1 MPDKLLVSPWFLFS
15 TRQEFAPMKE
25 IIANSPHHKKNLL
38 CSNLLFVSN
47 MSFKRK
53 SAYPSYWLCCK
64 VRLVGDVSV

>member
-47 MSFKRK
+47 MSFKT
-53 SAYPSYWLCCK
+53 
-64 VRLVGDVSV
+64 